1 MNSRLINSL
10 LSMKTTDDPTSIRQ
24 LLEQATR
31 SLNSNSDSARLDAE
45 ILLSHV
51 LGEARS
57 YLHAWPEK
65 TLPTATQ
72 AQFKRLVIRRASGEP
87 VAHLVGRRE
96 FWSLPLTVTTDTLIP
111 RPETETL
118 VALALEIIPTDVC
131 LLVADLGTGS
141 GAIALA
147 LAHERPRCRIVA
159 SDISPAAIAVAQSNA
174 RQLGIDS
181 IEFHVGD
188 WCEPLTGMP
197 CDVIVS
203 NPPYIPDADPHLD
216 QGDVRF
222 EPRSA
227 LAAGPQGLD
236 ELQRIARC
244 AHAQLQ
250 PGGWLLME
258 HGYDQGKAVTQ
269 LLKSRGFRDV
279 ADHPDDAGLSRVITG
294 KR

>member
-1 MNSRLINSL
+1 
-10 LSMKTTDDPTSIRQ
+10 MKTTDDPTSIRQ

-31 SLNSNSDSARLDAE
+31 SLNPDSDSARLDAE
-45 ILLSHV
+45 ILLTHA
-51 LGEARS
+51 LGETRS

-65 TLPTATQ
+65 SLPAETAE
-72 AQFKRLVIRRASGEP
+72 QFNRLVTRRASGEP

-96 FWSLPLTVTTDTLIP
+96 FWSLPLSITTDTLIP

-118 VALALEIIPTDVC
+118 VALALEIIPADANC
-131 LLVADLGTGS
+131 LVADLGTGS

-159 SDISPAAIAVAQSNA
+159 CDISPAAIEVAQSNA
-174 RQLGIDS
+174 RQLGIDN

-188 WCEPLTGMP
+188 WCKPLAGEQ
-197 CDVIVS
+197 CEVIVS

-216 QGDVRF
+216 KGDVRF

-227 LAAGPQGLD
+227 LVSGPEGLND
-236 ELQRIARC
+236 LENIAHC
-244 AHAQLQ
+244 AHAHLQ

-258 HGYDQGKAVTQ
+258 HGYDQGEAAAR
-269 LLKSRGFRDV
+269 LLESTGFCEI
-279 ADHPDDAGLSRVITG
+279 ADHPDDAGLSRVVTG

>member
-1 MNSRLINSL
+1 
-10 LSMKTTDDPTSIRQ
+10 MKTTDDPTSIRQ

-31 SLNSNSDSARLDAE
+31 SLNSDSARLDAE

-51 LGEARS
+51 LDEARS

-65 TLPTATQ
+65 NLPTATQ
-72 AQFKRLVIRRASGEP
+72 AQFNQLIIRRASGEP

-96 FWSLPLTVTTDTLIP
+96 FWSLPLIVTTDTLIP

-118 VALALEIIPTDVC
+118 VALALEVIPTDVC

-159 SDISPAAIAVAQSNA
+159 CDISPAAIEVAQSNA
-174 RQLGIDS
+174 RQLGIDN
-181 IEFHVGD
+181 IEFHVGN
-188 WCEPLTGMP
+188 WCEPLAGEQ

-216 QGDVRF
+216 KGDVRF

-227 LAAGPQGLD
+227 LVSGPEGLND
-236 ELQRIARC
+236 LENIAHC
-244 AHAQLQ
+244 AHAHLQ

-258 HGYDQGKAVTQ
+258 HGYDQGEAAAR
-269 LLKSRGFRDV
+269 LLESTGFCEI
-279 ADHPDDAGLSRVITG
+279 ADHPDDAGLSRVVTG